1 MNTSLFRRFLQ
12 AIRTL
17 KTVSGSERQQ
27 RRQAVNTALA
37 AAGPAG
43 RIISKAIGR
52 SRHAGKIIDEIFE
65 GLRQSGE
72 GKELHR
78 EPPVKPPK
86 PQRSSGATP
95 DPLWLQRQQR
105 PEPQRDQN
113 RVTIQTGQG
122 QRTYARNAPVVTG
135 QMLPVSSSN
144 VHSIGF
150 RLDWDAPDN
159 STLLIRYKDSRRG
172 RGGKAG
178 ALYAYFGV
186 HPDDFQVLQRAASKG
201 EWVWDNLR
209 IRGTVSG
216 HHVPY
221 MLKGIS
227 GDGYVPRQAVRVDD
241 EEFFIGRNVTGTSKR
256 TGKSQLYQSA
266 LPNQRVGRYQPQRGE
281 PSRGA
286 PNRGRPNR
294 RG

>member
-1 MNTSLFRRFLQ
+1 MNSAIFRRFLTALRQ
-12 AIRTL
+12 L
-17 KTVSGSERQQ
+17 KSVSGSERQQ
-27 RRQAVNTALA
+27 RRAAVNTALA

-52 SRHAGKIIDEIFE
+52 SKHSGKIIDEIFE

-72 GKELHR
+72 GRELQR

-86 PQRSSGATP
+86 PERSSGATP
-95 DPLWLQRQQR
+95 DPLWHQRQQQR
-105 PEPQRDQN
+105 PEPAQPSN
-113 RVTIQTGQG
+113 RITIQTSHG
-122 QRTYARNAPVVTG
+122 QRTYSRSAPVVTG
-135 QMLPVSSSN
+135 QMVPVSSSN

-150 RLDWDAPDN
+150 RMDWDDPGD
-159 STLLIRYKDSRRG
+159 SVLLIRYKDSRKG
-172 RGGKAG
+172 RGGRAG
-178 ALYAYFGV
+178 SLYAYFGV
-186 HPDDFQVLQRAASKG
+186 HPDDFQVLSRAASKG

-241 EEFFIGRNVTGTSKR
+241 EEFFIGRNVTGTSRK
-256 TGKSQLYQSA
+256 TGKSKLYQSE
-266 LPNQRVGRYQPQRGE
+266 LPNQRVGRVVNRGE
-281 PSRGA
+281 PNRGA
-286 PNRGRPNR
+286 PNRGRSNR